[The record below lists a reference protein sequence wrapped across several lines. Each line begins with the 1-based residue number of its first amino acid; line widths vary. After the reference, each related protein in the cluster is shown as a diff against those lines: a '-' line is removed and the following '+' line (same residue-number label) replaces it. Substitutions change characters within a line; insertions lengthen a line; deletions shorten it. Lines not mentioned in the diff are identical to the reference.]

1 MIRAAVTGVL
11 AVLIGLWVHG
21 VALAEAVRWNVDLAR
36 SAIRL
41 EVDALGMTQTGRFED
56 WSGDIVF
63 DPARP
68 EAARVNLA
76 IQAASLQM
84 GDSLVTAQ
92 ARSEGFL
99 HVSDFPRIDVAL
111 IGLERVAQDRYQ
123 ARADVTC
130 KGRTERVTFPV
141 VVRVSGN
148 EVRIEGTANLDRE
161 AFGIGTESLRGL
173 IIARVIKVDVD
184 ITARTRT

>member
-1 MIRAAVTGVL
+1 MRNLVTGVM
-11 AVLIGLWVHG
+11 AAFFGLWINSA
-21 VALAEAVRWNVDLAR
+21 ALAEAVRWTVDPSR
-36 SAIRL
+36 STIQL
-41 EVDALGMTQTGRFED
+41 EVDALGMTQTGRFDD

-63 DPARP
+63 DPEKP

-76 IQAASLQM
+76 IRSASLDM

-99 HVSDFPRIDVAL
+99 HVADFPRINVVL
-111 IGLERVAQDRYQ
+111 IGLERVGNDRYQ

-130 KGRTERVTFPV
+130 KGRTERVRFPV
-141 VVRVSGN
+141 TVRVAGN
-148 EVRIEGTANLDRE
+148 EVRIEGTASLDRE

-173 IIARVIKVDVD
+173 IIGRVIKVDVD
-184 ITARTRT
+184 IAARSGT

>member
-1 MIRAAVTGVL
+1 MFRTTITVLLAA
-11 AVLIGLWVHG
+11 LIGLWVHG
-21 VALAEAVRWNVDLAR
+21 FALAEAVRWTVDPAR
-36 SAIRL
+36 SVIRL
-41 EVDALGMTQTGRFED
+41 EVDALGMTQAGRFGD

-63 DPARP
+63 DPAKP

-76 IQAASLQM
+76 ILAASLDM

-92 ARSEGFL
+92 AKSQGFL

-111 IGLERVAQDRYQ
+111 IGLERVGDDRYQ

-130 KGRTERVTFPV
+130 KGQTERVTFPV
-141 VVRVSGN
+141 AVRVSGN
-148 EVRIEGTANLDRE
+148 EVQIEGTASLDRE

-173 IIARVIKVDVD
+173 IIGRIIKVDVD
-184 ITARTRT
+184 ITARTRS